1 MLNKEINSYLSNA
14 MLNKDKELLNILR
27 LIKSEFT
34 KAEKDGIILDEITET
49 KILMKMVS
57 QREDSIKQYI
67 IGNRQ
72 DLVENEQRELN
83 IIKGYIPKQPTEEEI
98 IEYTS
103 AIINTYKVT
112 KEEGYKLSM
121 KDMKPILNIVQ
132 EKYPSVNGKI
142 VSKVL
147 QDIINKK

>member
-1 MLNKEINSYLSNA
+1 
-14 MLNKDKELLNILR
+14 
-27 LIKSEFT
+27 
-34 KAEKDGIILDEITET
+34 
-49 KILMKMVS
+49 MVS

-98 IEYTS
+98 IEHTS
-103 AIINTYKVT
+103 AIMTAYKVT

-147 QDIINKK
+147 QDIINKN